1 MACFTFLSG
10 VLRIAIFVCVVCFV
24 PFVTGRVGKYSGRN
38 DDI

>member
-24 PFVTGRVGKYSGRN
+24 QFVTGHVYSGRN